1 MSNAASGS
9 RGGAHRARRTRNSAG
24 RSLRAV
30 VLVNGD
36 ACLRAH
42 IGRDHL
48 QHVELAGNLKQ
59 GALQSNVADEQGNVA
74 VDVLESAVHANGRLR
89 ARGRCETQGG
99 SSRVRVDR
107 SAAPH

>member
-9 RGGAHRARRTRNSAG
+9 GGGAHRARRTRDSAG
-24 RSLRAV
+24 RPLRVV

-48 QHVELAGNLKQ
+48 QDIELAGNLKQ

-74 VDVLESAVHANGRLR
+74 VDVLKSALHANGRLR

-99 SSRVRVDR
+99 SSRVHVEH